1 MNQLQIERIFGPDVE
16 DPIDKDT
23 SREDVN
29 CVGAHNILDTARVIC
44 ESGSGGGQR
53 VATSYQDRMLVTL
66 CFSDP
71 EISTSHLHSL
81 QPKRIESAPL
91 LRAVGDHNPVIENKI
106 KVCLSTSKSDPS
118 VYRIEDPHTKKLNS
132 SKNFSISD
140 RPSTLQIDNFSDD
153 FSDFTSV
160 FTNETEPDVRTVLP
174 GQIQVEERERG
185 QNVLIKEKNVH
196 ENQRDKKTRKNSW
209 WRQICLLCMS
219 RQY

>member
-1 MNQLQIERIFGPDVE
+1 M
-16 DPIDKDT
+16 
-23 SREDVN
+23 
-29 CVGAHNILDTARVIC
+29 
-44 ESGSGGGQR
+44 
-53 VATSYQDRMLVTL
+53 ATSYQDRMLVTL

-91 LRAVGDHNPVIENKI
+91 LRAIGDHNPVIENKI

-118 VYRIEDPHTKKLNS
+118 VYRIEDRLTKN
-132 SKNFSISD
+132 SISD